1 MSSYTHP
8 SRDNQEYDN
17 TNVAFDILS
26 TSSNNSL
33 MSSSASSAS
42 SESSQQQQLTN
53 KRVVKSCLLSTV
65 IFSINFISSILVINL
80 AKW

>member
-17 TNVAFDILS
+17 TDVAFDILS

-42 SESSQQQQLTN
+42 SESSQQQLTN

>member
-1 MSSYTHP
+1 MSYTH
-8 SRDNQEYDN
+8 SSKDNEEYDN
-17 TNVAFDILS
+17 KNVAFDILS
-26 TSSNNSL
+26 TSSNNLL
-33 MSSSASSAS
+33 MSNSSSSS
-42 SESSQQQQLTN
+42 SSDSSQQQLAN